1 MKEQEIKDTLY
12 RLMTN
17 RLQRKS
23 KKPRDIDENKS
34 LLEQGIYDSMA
45 FIEFIADVEE
55 AFEIEIDFE
64 NLDADDF
71 TSINQMTNLIQKS
84 IDF

>member
-1 MKEQEIKDTLY
+1 MKEQKIKDTLY
-12 RLMTN
+12 RLMEN
-17 RLQRKS
+17 RLQRKN
-23 KKPRDIDENKS
+23 KKPGDIDENKS

-64 NLDADDF
+64 NLDAADF
-71 TSINQMTNLIQKS
+71 TSVNQMIKLIEKS
-84 IDF
+84 LS

>member
-1 MKEQEIKDTLY
+1 MEVQQIKNTLY
-12 RLMTN
+12 RLMEN
-17 RLQRKS
+17 RLQRKN
-23 KKPRDIDENKS
+23 KKPGDIDEEKS

-64 NLDADDF
+64 NLDAADF
-71 TSINQMTNLIQKS
+71 TSVNQMIKLIENS
-84 IDF
+84 LAS

>member
-1 MKEQEIKDTLY
+1 MEEKQIREKLY
-12 RLMTN
+12 GLMEN
-17 RLQRKS
+17 RLQRNN
-23 KKPRDIDENKS
+23 KKRGDIDENKS

-84 IDF
+84 LTS